1 MKRIWIPSVAAIV
14 IAGAAMIAALL
25 IYNKNFAN

>member
-14 IAGAAMIAALL
+14 IAGAAVIAVLF
-25 IYNKNFAN
+25 IHNKNSAN